1 MIISMPENAS
11 AFQSPEFRT
20 PGEAGEFIRALPK
33 AELHLHLE
41 GTIEPVTLASLA
53 RSHGVPEPSPDLYRY
68 TDFPG
73 FLQSFKQV
81 CSLLRAP
88 QDYHLVTLRMIER
101 LHRDGVRYAEV
112 YISAGVM
119 LWKNESF
126 LQLFQ
131 GICLGAQQGRAKY
144 GVEVRWI
151 LDAVRQFGADAA
163 MRVAELA
170 VAHKQEGV
178 IGMGIGGDEKQAPP
192 ELFEGVYEYA
202 RNQGLRLT
210 AHAGEAAGPESM
222 WGALRV
228 LRAERLG
235 HGVTAEQDPELVK
248 HLARSRVPV
257 DMCPTSNFRTGAISR
272 IEDHPL
278 RRYFD
283 AGMLVSLSTD
293 DPAMFGCDLTSEYM
307 LAHTQFGFTPK
318 ELARLAY
325 NSFQASFLS
334 EEEKARYT
342 R

>member
-1 MIISMPENAS
+1 MPENAAGFHS
-11 AFQSPEFRT
+11 PDFQT
-20 PGEAGEFIRALPK
+20 AAEAEEFIRALPK

-41 GTIEPVTLASLA
+41 GTVEPATLSALA
-53 RSHGVPEPSPDLYRY
+53 RAHGVPEPSPDVYHY
-68 TDFPG
+68 TDFLG

-81 CSLLRAP
+81 CSYLRTP

-101 LHRDGVRYAEV
+101 LHRDGARYAEV
-112 YISAGVM
+112 YIAAGVM
-119 LWKNESF
+119 LWKGEDF
-126 LQLFQ
+126 GQLFQ

-144 GVEVRWI
+144 GVEVRWV
-151 LDAVRQFGADAA
+151 LDATRQFGADAA

-170 VAHKQEGV
+170 VQHKHSGV
-178 IGMGIGGDEKQAPP
+178 IGIGIGGDEKQAPP
-192 ELFEGVYEYA
+192 ELFAEVYEYA
-202 RNQGLRLT
+202 RNNGLRLT
-210 AHAGEAAGPESM
+210 AHAGEAAGPASM

-257 DMCPTSNFRTGAISR
+257 DICPTSNLRTGAVAR
-272 IEDHPL
+272 LEDHPL

-283 AGMLVSLSTD
+283 AGMLISLSTD
-293 DPAMFGCDLTSEYM
+293 DPALFRTDLTHEYM
-307 LAHTQFGFTPK
+307 LAHTLFSFTPQ

-325 NSFQASFLS
+325 NSFLGSFLS

-342 R
+342 A